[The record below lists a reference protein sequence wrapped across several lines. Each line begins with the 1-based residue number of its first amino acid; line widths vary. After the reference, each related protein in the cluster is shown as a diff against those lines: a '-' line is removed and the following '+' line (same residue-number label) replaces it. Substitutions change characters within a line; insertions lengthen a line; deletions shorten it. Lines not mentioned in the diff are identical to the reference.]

1 MISVAQYNIACLF
14 KKCSSSCIAFAL
26 VFVVELCKFMCS
38 YIIHFLL
45 PADAET
51 LLIARIEELRYH
63 IRVESAVQEGAE
75 KAIKLLKNFKSVDK
89 KPLQEVWNSYLLLM
103 LMHCI

>member
-1 MISVAQYNIACLF
+1 MLLNISIACLF

-89 KPLQEVWNSYLLLM
+89 KPLQEVFIVDADAL
-103 LMHCI
+103 HIDV